1 MLEPRPGDTS
11 DGESYEAFHEE
22 APEAIVPRPAPD
34 PDLAYDPP
42 LSPYP
47 SMSQPATPRVMPRQ
61 LFIRL
66 APPHVTYFLIGA
78 NIVMFVLTLIW
89 GYTRYNTLDGSQNI
103 NVLVD
108 MGAKV
113 NEYIA
118 VGEWWRLFSSMF
130 LHIGVMHLLFNIYA
144 LYAIGTL
151 VEAYYGHVRF
161 AAIYLLGGLFGS
173 LGSYAFSP
181 SVSAGASGA
190 IFAITGAAAVYFY
203 RYRENLGAR
212 GRSVLQNM
220 ILVLVINFA
229 FGLAGSGVDNWGHF
243 GGLVGGVLVSIG
255 LLPRYQ
261 APATWND
268 GPQAMVVVHRPLL
281 EIGWTI
287 LVALVLAWGVSLTSS
302 MHLQSML
309 P

>member
-1 MLEPRPGDTS
+1 MLEPRPDDHA
-11 DGESYEAFHEE
+11 DGESYEAFHNDASEVIPSRPSPG
-22 APEAIVPRPAPD
+22 PEPALYPTG
-34 PDLAYDPP
+34 
-42 LSPYP
+42 SPYP
-47 SMSQPATPRVMPRQ
+47 STVQAPVPRVVSRQ
-61 LFIRL
+61 FFVRL

-261 APATWND
+261 APTTW
-268 GPQAMVVVHRPLL
+268 GESPQAMTVLHRPLR
-281 EIGWTI
+281 EVGWTI
-287 LVALVLAWGVSLTSS
+287 LVTLALVWGVSLTSS

>member
-1 MLEPRPGDTS
+1 MYDPHTDNLL
-11 DGESYEAFHEE
+11 DGETHESFAE
-22 APEAIVPRPAPD
+22 ENPLAPAPG
-34 PDLAYDPP
+34 
-42 LSPYP
+42 
-47 SMSQPATPRVMPRQ
+47 PAPRAGLTERRFYV
-61 LFIRL
+61 RL
-66 APPHVTYFLIGA
+66 APPHVTYALIGL
-78 NIVMFVLTLIW
+78 NIVMFVATLVW
-89 GYTRYNTLDGSQNI
+89 GYLHYGTFDGSQNI

-118 VGEWWRLFSSMF
+118 GRGEWWRLFTSMF

-161 AAIYLLGGLFGS
+161 AVIYLLGGLFGS
-173 LGSYAFSP
+173 LGSYAFST

-190 IFAITGAAAVYFY
+190 IFAITGAAAVYFF
-203 RYRENLGAR
+203 RYRENFGTR

-220 ILVLVINFA
+220 ILILVINFA

-255 LLPRYQ
+255 MLPKYASPTTLGPGNHAMTVIHRPVAEFLWTAIIVIVFVAGVSATTTLHMQSLLP
-261 APATWND
+261 
-268 GPQAMVVVHRPLL
+268 
-281 EIGWTI
+281 
-287 LVALVLAWGVSLTSS
+287 
-302 MHLQSML
+302 
-309 P
+309 